1 MRRSSHRPPAQDA
14 GPSERLRPRP
24 APSRSD
30 SLGFGALLCEAGRAW
45 RHRLDQRLKPLG
57 LSQAKWTTLLKLAR
71 ADGPVTQKALAEQL
85 GIEGPTLVS
94 LLDRMA
100 ADGWI
105 ERHGSNVDRRSKTVH
120 LCPKSYALLEQID
133 AVAARL
139 RAELLEGISPA
150 ELRTCMD
157 VLRRI
162 KTKAATL
169 AG

>member
-1 MRRSSHRPPAQDA
+1 VRRSSHRPPAQNA

-30 SLGFGALLCEAGRAW
+30 NLGFGALLCEAGRAW

>member
-1 MRRSSHRPPAQDA
+1 VRRSSHRPPAQDA

-71 ADGPVTQKALAEQL
+71 VDGPVTQKALAEQL